1 MIQRKFFHE
10 MKPFHNHIGTVLDGD
25 RLVRLIGV
33 AESDIDVY
41 YHVRY
46 AGGEEAYMTAVG
58 AFESL
63 KGKLTRYDILED
75 NFTINKCPPTR
86 HFTYRIADTVDFS
99 WGSED

>member
-1 MIQRKFFHE
+1 MIQRKFYHE
-10 MKPFHNHIGTVLDGD
+10 MKQFHNHIGTVLDDD

-46 AGGEEAYMTAVG
+46 VGGKEAYMTAVG

-63 KGKLTRYDILED
+63 KGKLTRYDIMEG
-75 NFTINKCPPTR
+75 NFTLNNCPPTR
-86 HFTYRIADTVDFS
+86 HFTYKILDNVDFS
-99 WGSED
+99 WVGDE